1 MLDSLGSHYILA
13 TIRNISTYDTM
24 EFNAKKKEKKKEM
37 LKRKTDQKCE
47 FAIK

>member
-24 EFNAKKKEKKKEM
+24 EFNAKKKRKEK
-37 LKRKTDQKCE
+37 RNAKTKNRS
-47 FAIK
+47 KV